1 MSIDALTAHRARNAE
16 LADEVAARVVESGVE
31 FIYCQFVTIN
41 GRVMAKVVPA
51 GHVRRTLDRG
61 VQFHGSAI
69 ADVAADRHGE
79 LFGGGIS
86 AEEFVVMPDAD
97 TFQPLPWD
105 PSVGRFLSRLY
116 RRDDAHRD
124 PGAAFGA
131 DCRGML
137 LRRLEAFEA
146 ATGFELRSGCEPE
159 ITWTGEGFDPVPR
172 PGVSTAYHAGTL
184 EQSKPIYQRVI
195 RYAQAMGLDMIE
207 GDYEDA
213 GQIELNFMFDR
224 ADRTA
229 DRLITYRQICV
240 QVARELGIEVT
251 FMPKPAL
258 GVMGN
263 GCHHNLSLWR
273 NGANAFA
280 EPGRRELHITAAAR
294 AALGGLL
301 DHAAESMAVYASTV
315 NSYKRYWDAGQF
327 APSRVDWGLDDRS
340 RSVRVS
346 ASGRLELK
354 LPDSIVNPYLSHL
367 MILAAMDDGLARGT
381 DPGPAPEPG
390 EPGPE
395 RFAPLPLTL
404 GDAVEAFAASAFA
417 EQALGPDLKAI
428 YAEFKQDEWA
438 RYCGALTDWEFE
450 MYRSWIP

>member
-1 MSIDALTAHRARNAE
+1 MTDALSLHREANAAQADDVVAR
-16 LADEVAARVVESGVE
+16 VAAAGVE
-31 FIYCQFVTIN
+31 FIYYQFVTIN

-51 GHVRRTLDRG
+51 AHVRRSLDKG

-86 AEEFVVMPDAD
+86 AQEFVVMPDAE

-105 PSVGRFLSRLY
+105 PSVGRFLCRLY

-124 PGAAFGA
+124 PGAPFGA
-131 DCRGML
+131 DCRGAL
-137 LRRLEAFEA
+137 LRRMESFEA
-146 ATGFELRSGCEPE
+146 ATGYELRSGCEPE
-159 ITWTGEGFDPVPR
+159 ITWTGAGYDPVTR

-184 EQSKPIYQRVI
+184 ELSKPIYQRVI
-195 RYAQAMGLDMIE
+195 RYAQAMGIDMIE

-229 DRLITYRQICV
+229 DRLVTYRQICV

-251 FMPKPAL
+251 FMPKPTL

-273 NGANAFA
+273 DGANAFA
-280 EPGRRELHITAAAR
+280 EPGRRELHITDTAR

-367 MILAAMDDGLARGT
+367 MILAAMEDGLARGT

-390 EPGPE
+390 VPGTE
-395 RFAPLPLTL
+395 RFAALPLTL
-404 GDAVEAFAASAFA
+404 GDAVDALAASTFA
-417 EQALGPDLKAI
+417 EHALGPELKAI
-428 YAEFKQDEWA
+428 YTEFKQDEWA